1 MLSNVRPMVTAWT
14 IACQAPLSMRFFRQ
28 EYWSGLPFP
37 LPGNFPNPGIES
49 VSLVSPA
56 LAGRFFTTVLPGKPQ
71 ISPVGISHRII
82 LTNSTYMLLSF
93 VIDNTYRKCYRN
105 NFKEL
110 AFISLF
116 YCLLIHHFCIY
127 LHQFLPSNYL
137 SVMYYCFYSS

>member
-1 MLSNVRPMVTAWT
+1 MDYRAH
-14 IACQAPLSMRFFRQ
+14 QGPLSMGFSRQ
-28 EYWSGLPFP
+28 EYCSGLP
-37 LPGNFPNPGIES
+37 LPSPGDLPDPGIEP

-56 LAGRFFTTVLPGKPQ
+56 LAGRFFTTAPPGKPQ
-71 ISPVGISHRII
+71 ISPVGISYRIL
-82 LTNSTYMLLSF
+82 LTNSTCMLLYF